1 MEIKRNHYLDKLIS
15 KRNNGLIKV
24 ITGIR
29 RSGKSYLL
37 FKLYY
42 DYLISDGV
50 PQENIITVALD
61 DIDYEAY
68 CEPRALND
76 YIKQHITDAKQHYY
90 IFIDEA
96 QYAITKDE
104 MKNPDI
110 PIRLYGVL
118 NSLLRKNN
126 VDVYVTGSNSKFL
139 STDIMTEFRGRG
151 DEVRIA
157 PLSFSEF
164 YPVAEKDKLSAWSA
178 YLTYGG
184 LPLIVSERNA
194 TSKRAYLERL
204 NSEIYLRDLC
214 ERYHISDQNALEL
227 LMKVLSSAIGSLSNP
242 QKISNTFKSSGAA
255 TMSMPTISRYLK
267 YLQESFLIQK
277 AERYDVKG
285 RKYISTPSKYYYTDL
300 GLRNAL
306 LNFRQFEETHL
317 MENAIYNEL
326 VYRGY
331 SVDVGIVESRIN
343 KNGSMLKRQLEV
355 DFVANQGSKRYY
367 IQSALSL
374 PNQEKIDQE
383 QESLVK
389 IPDSFKKIIITGGQT
404 PLWRNEAGI
413 TMMGIF
419 DFLLDEQSLDK

>member
-96 QYAITKDE
+96 QYAITKEE

-126 VDVYVTGSNSKFL
+126 VDVYVTGSNSKF
-139 STDIMTEFRGRG
+139 FQ
-151 DEVRIA
+151 
-157 PLSFSEF
+157 
-164 YPVAEKDKLSAWSA
+164 
-178 YLTYGG
+178 LT
-184 LPLIVSERNA
+184 S
-194 TSKRAYLERL
+194 
-204 NSEIYLRDLC
+204 
-214 ERYHISDQNALEL
+214 
-227 LMKVLSSAIGSLSNP
+227 
-242 QKISNTFKSSGAA
+242 
-255 TMSMPTISRYLK
+255 
-267 YLQESFLIQK
+267 
-277 AERYDVKG
+277 
-285 RKYISTPSKYYYTDL
+285 
-300 GLRNAL
+300 
-306 LNFRQFEETHL
+306 
-317 MENAIYNEL
+317 
-326 VYRGY
+326 
-331 SVDVGIVESRIN
+331 
-343 KNGSMLKRQLEV
+343 
-355 DFVANQGSKRYY
+355 
-367 IQSALSL
+367 
-374 PNQEKIDQE
+374 
-383 QESLVK
+383 
-389 IPDSFKKIIITGGQT
+389 
-404 PLWRNEAGI
+404 
-413 TMMGIF
+413 
-419 DFLLDEQSLDK
+419 